1 MRIEAG
7 EYPRK
12 NFEKNKMIIFF
23 WCEWRESEFQL
34 FGKWSD
40 ILEKVRRKNI
50 SDKIFWKEVY
60 LEKLFEKKK
69 PYKLKWKRK
78 IHCEDYDKH

>member
-7 EYPRK
+7 EYPGK
-12 NFEKNKMIIFF
+12 KFWKNKMIIFF
-23 WCEWRESEFQL
+23 WYEWSESEFQL
-34 FGKWSD
+34 LGKWSD

-60 LEKLFEKKK
+60 LEKL
-69 PYKLKWKRK
+69 LKEEV
-78 IHCEDYDKH
+78 I

>member
-1 MRIEAG
+1 
-7 EYPRK
+7 
-12 NFEKNKMIIFF
+12 MIIFF

-34 FGKWSD
+34 LGKWSD

-60 LEKLFEKKK
+60 LEKLLTKEA
-69 PYKLKWKRK
+69 
-78 IHCEDYDKH
+78 I